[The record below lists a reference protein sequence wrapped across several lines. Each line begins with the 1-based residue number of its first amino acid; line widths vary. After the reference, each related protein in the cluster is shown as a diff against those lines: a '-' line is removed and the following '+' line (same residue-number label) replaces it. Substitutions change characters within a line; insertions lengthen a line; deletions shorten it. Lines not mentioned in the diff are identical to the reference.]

1 MPSLGGALESAKGLD
16 GDAGEDIQR
25 GGGVLRDAGPHSDP
39 LGAVRAVESKL
50 QHAKRRIKLTI

>member
-25 GGGVLRDAGPHSDP
+25 GGVLRDAGPHGDP

>member
-1 MPSLGGALESAKGLD
+1 LNR
-16 GDAGEDIQR
+16 QR
-25 GGGVLRDAGPHSDP
+25 DLMGMRERISRGGGGVLRDAGPHGDP